1 LRRSDKL
8 KRISKTLVVIA
19 GLIAVLVLSLP
30 LAAGCSGEENGDGVA
45 AAFSITDDRGM
56 TFDFEGPVDTIISLA
71 PSNTEIIFFVGAGDK
86 LIGRTEYC
94 NYPEEVSS
102 VESIGG
108 FWDPDKERV
117 VILDP
122 DVVLATDMHVSTG
135 DAEWLE
141 DQGLTVVV
149 LAPQDMDGIMDNI
162 RLVGK
167 LTGNEAVTDQK
178 TAELEARVDYVTERT
193 AALGEAEK
201 PRMLHVTWHDPL
213 WTVGSDNYLN
223 TVIGMAGGV
232 NIFADVSGDVQVD
245 MELAV
250 TRDPQVITVIG
261 SHGIDTNSYD
271 FIIAEDSPFVET
283 EAYKDGRIFVVDADM
298 TTRPGPRLVD
308 ILEEFAGFLHPEIFS

>member
-1 LRRSDKL
+1 
-8 KRISKTLVVIA
+8 
-19 GLIAVLVLSLP
+19 
-30 LAAGCSGEENGDGVA
+30 
-45 AAFSITDDRGM
+45 
-56 TFDFEGPVDTIISLA
+56 
-71 PSNTEIIFFVGAGDK
+71 
-86 LIGRTEYC
+86 
-94 NYPEEVSS
+94 
-102 VESIGG
+102 
-108 FWDPDKERV
+108 
-117 VILDP
+117 
-122 DVVLATDMHVSTG
+122 
-135 DAEWLE
+135 
-141 DQGLTVVV
+141 
-149 LAPQDMDGIMDNI
+149 
-162 RLVGK
+162 
-167 LTGNEAVTDQK
+167 
-178 TAELEARVDYVTERT
+178 LEARVDYVTERT